1 MLEVSK
7 FGEEGRKE
15 ESRVSPLLCQ
25 IVTQVMNIK
34 EKPLKRIK
42 SSATVDSETIR
53 KQNSLID
60 EMEKGL
66 VV

>member
-1 MLEVSK
+1 
-7 FGEEGRKE
+7 
-15 ESRVSPLLCQ
+15 
-25 IVTQVMNIK
+25 MNIK

-60 EMEKGL
+60 EMEKSL